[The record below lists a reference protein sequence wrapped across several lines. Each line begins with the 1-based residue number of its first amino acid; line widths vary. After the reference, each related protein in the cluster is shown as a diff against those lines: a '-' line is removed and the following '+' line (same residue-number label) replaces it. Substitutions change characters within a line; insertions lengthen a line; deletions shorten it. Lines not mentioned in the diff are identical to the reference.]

1 MRGEMRINNYVI
13 QTPIIEMLQDIQS
26 KLLNGKLRDI
36 RERGDE
42 IVATCPFHKD
52 GKEEKPS
59 CYVYCGD
66 SKDGLASGTFHC
78 FTCGEK
84 GPFWKFVAACF
95 GKSDEWA
102 KSYLSKNYGK
112 YAGDSAISIDPIEL
126 PKQKASIYKTSL
138 FRSQGDK
145 RLEREVD
152 GYQSWHPYMAK
163 RKLSRQVCETFQIK
177 YDPVEKCI
185 VFPVWDDQGNLVML
199 TRRSVMSKM
208 FRIDADKQKPVY
220 LLNHLKKNN
229 ISTAYV
235 CESQINCLYLW
246 SLGYPAIALF
256 GTGSQ
261 QQYQILNRS
270 GIEHYYLCFDGD
282 QAGDNGIKRFLANI
296 KPSVLVDIYVLPRG
310 KDMNDLSAEEISA
323 LPIIDR
329 SEFESR

>member
-1 MRGEMRINNYVI
+1 
-13 QTPIIEMLQDIQS
+13 
-26 KLLNGKLRDI
+26 
-36 RERGDE
+36 
-42 IVATCPFHKD
+42 
-52 GKEEKPS
+52 
-59 CYVYCGD
+59 
-66 SKDGLASGTFHC
+66 
-78 FTCGEK
+78 
-84 GPFWKFVAACF
+84 
-95 GKSDEWA
+95 
-102 KSYLSKNYGK
+102 
-112 YAGDSAISIDPIEL
+112 
-126 PKQKASIYKTSL
+126 
-138 FRSQGDK
+138 
-145 RLEREVD
+145 
-152 GYQSWHPYMAK
+152 
-163 RKLSRQVCETFQIK
+163 
-177 YDPVEKCI
+177 
-185 VFPVWDDQGNLVML
+185 
-199 TRRSVMSKM
+199 MSKM